1 MNLAGISSVPISKS
15 KVLGTTLH
23 LVPKHWFVCKG
34 ILSRF
39 LTFGVL
45 ALKILK
51 ANAAE
56 GGKAMER
63 RKHRITLTVNG
74 HIHELEVEPRERLI
88 DVLRYK
94 LGYTGVKEG
103 CGTGDCG
110 ACTILLDGKPVNS
123 CLILAVSANG
133 KSITTVEGIAQDGK
147 LHPVQQAFVEFGA
160 VQCGFCTPGFIV
172 NSVALLN
179 ENPNPD
185 LETIRY
191 WLAGNLCRCTGYQKI
206 IKAVL
211 AAAEKMSEQ
220 NQPAQR

>member
-1 MNLAGISSVPISKS
+1 
-15 KVLGTTLH
+15 
-23 LVPKHWFVCKG
+23 
-34 ILSRF
+34 
-39 LTFGVL
+39 
-45 ALKILK
+45 
-51 ANAAE
+51 
-56 GGKAMER
+56 MER
-63 RKHRITLTVNG
+63 KRYRISLTVNG
-74 HIHELEVEPRERLI
+74 RTHEVEVEPRERLI

-133 KSITTVEGIAQDGK
+133 KSIITVEGIAREGK
-147 LHPVQQAFVEFGA
+147 LHPVQQAFAEFGA
-160 VQCGFCTPGFIV
+160 AQCGFCTPGFIV

-185 LETIRY
+185 IDTIRY

-211 AAAEKMSEQ
+211 AAAEKMREQ
-220 NQPAQR
+220 NQPAQG